1 MHDLLLFL
9 APSFPSLILNHPSL
23 SLLPI
28 QITSQDL
35 PLAPR
40 EPVILSV
47 GQFRPE
53 KDHPLQIRAFARF
66 LNSSSTGKNGHIN
79 KKDIKLV
86 LLGSCRGAE
95 DERRVEA
102 LRALAA
108 EAGVGGQVEFVVGA
122 PFPELKR
129 WLGRASVGVHTMW
142 NEHFGICVVEYMVSA
157 GVRGGGGRERRKVQ
171 QSAHS
176 RILRVYGSMY
186 GSLFEHRR
194 HQSQQTIILT
204 ASSLFSITSKTGRRL
219 GHRGTQ
225 QRRAQS

>member
-1 MHDLLLFL
+1 MNPLRSISSQNT
-9 APSFPSLILNHPSL
+9 P
-23 SLLPI
+23 
-28 QITSQDL
+28 QDL

-66 LNSSSTGKNGHIN
+66 LSSGSSSSSTGQESLT
-79 KKDIKLV
+79 KKTDIKLV

-108 EAGVGGQVEFVVGA
+108 EVGVGGQVEFVVGA
-122 PFPELKR
+122 PYPDLKR

-142 NEHFGICVVEYMVSA
+142 NEHFGICVVEYMV
-157 GVRGGGGRERRKVQ
+157 
-171 QSAHS
+171 
-176 RILRVYGSMY
+176 
-186 GSLFEHRR
+186 
-194 HQSQQTIILT
+194 
-204 ASSLFSITSKTGRRL
+204 
-219 GHRGTQ
+219 
-225 QRRAQS
+225 RAMK

>member
-1 MHDLLLFL
+1 MLCFGSRKGWGKVAEAQEKEENARVCMPDLLVFFL
-9 APSFPSLILNHPSL
+9 PPSPHSYSIILPSL
-23 SLLPI
+23 SFPI

-66 LNSSSTGKNGHIN
+66 LNSSSSSTGKKGRIN
-79 KKDIKLV
+79 KTKIKLV

-95 DERRVEA
+95 DERRVEV

-129 WLGRASVGVHTMW
+129 WLGRASIGVHTMW
-142 NEHFGICVVEYMVSA
+142 NEHFGICVVEYMVS
-157 GVRGGGGRERRKVQ
+157 GKRGRGGGGRDGRKVQ
-171 QSAHS
+171 QPAHS
-176 RILRVYGSMY
+176 RNLRVYGSMY
-186 GSLFEHRR
+186 GN
-194 HQSQQTIILT
+194 
-204 ASSLFSITSKTGRRL
+204 
-219 GHRGTQ
+219 
-225 QRRAQS
+225 

>member
-1 MHDLLLFL
+1 VEVGKGWRGGAEAKGGRECKCIHNRFADSISPPPSSLHSRVWRLNNLPQAKHTLTHAKSQPSILLNY
-9 APSFPSLILNHPSL
+9 PSLIF
-23 SLLPI
+23 I

-66 LNSSSTGKNGHIN
+66 LNSSSSSTGKKGHTTN
-79 KKDIKLV
+79 KDIKLV

-95 DERRVEA
+95 DERRVEV

-142 NEHFGICVVEYMVSA
+142 NEHFGIVLVEYLAAAVVP
-157 GVRGGGGRERRKVQ
+157 GE
-171 QSAHS
+171 
-176 RILRVYGSMY
+176 
-186 GSLFEHRR
+186 
-194 HQSQQTIILT
+194 
-204 ASSLFSITSKTGRRL
+204 
-219 GHRGTQ
+219 
-225 QRRAQS
+225 

>member
-1 MHDLLLFL
+1 
-9 APSFPSLILNHPSL
+9 
-23 SLLPI
+23 
-28 QITSQDL
+28 L
-35 PLAPR
+35 PLYPR

-66 LNSSSTGKNGHIN
+66 LNSSSSSSSSTGKKGIIN

-95 DERRVEA
+95 DERRVET

-142 NEHFGICVVEYMVSA
+142 NEHFGICVVEYMVRA
-157 GVRGGGGRERRKVQ
+157 KREGVVWGERGEERSRRKVQ
-171 QSAHS
+171 Q
-176 RILRVYGSMY
+176 
-186 GSLFEHRR
+186 
-194 HQSQQTIILT
+194 
-204 ASSLFSITSKTGRRL
+204 
-219 GHRGTQ
+219 
-225 QRRAQS
+225 